1 MYRHVFWF
9 LMLLLLLVS
18 IGYIP
23 TFSAFIFL
31 SLFSKKKGSIF
42 HFETIFLCCWVY
54 VIGEMLLHIYV
65 HSTYFFF
72 FVQVN

>member
-1 MYRHVFWF
+1 MGKAGEEKKKKKEKYMYRHVFWF

-31 SLFSKKKGSIF
+31 SLFSKKRIHLS
-42 HFETIFLCCWVY
+42 L
-54 VIGEMLLHIYV
+54 
-65 HSTYFFF
+65 
-72 FVQVN
+72 